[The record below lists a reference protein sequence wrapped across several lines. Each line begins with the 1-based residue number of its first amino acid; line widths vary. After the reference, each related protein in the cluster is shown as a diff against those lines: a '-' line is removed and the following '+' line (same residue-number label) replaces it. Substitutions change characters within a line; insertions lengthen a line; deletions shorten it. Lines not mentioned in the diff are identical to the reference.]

1 MKMRPLAFLPPV
13 AFAALAATFWLG
25 MRQENPDALPSMLVG
40 KEAPE
45 VALTPLGDGAP
56 FTDATLRDGKV
67 KIVNFWASWCEPC
80 RAEAANLGAMAANGV
95 TIYGVNYKDKPAD
108 ALKFLAGVGDPYAA
122 IGADPAGQMAINWGV
137 YGVPETFVVGRD
149 GRIAYK
155 LVGPITEDNFDSVL
169 KPQIDKAL
177 AAGS

>member
-40 KEAPE
+40 KEAPQ

-137 YGVPETFVVGRD
+137 YGVPETFVID
-149 GRIAYK
+149 GKGKVVLR
-155 LVGPITEDNFDSVL
+155 LPGPIVGDVL
-169 KPQIDKAL
+169 ATTVQPAL
-177 AAGS
+177 DRAAGN

>member
-137 YGVPETFVVGRD
+137 YGVPETFVID
-149 GRIAYK
+149 GKGKVVLR
-155 LVGPITEDNFDSVL
+155 LPGPIVGDVL
-169 KPQIDKAL
+169 ATNVQPAL
-177 AAGS
+177 DRAAGN

>member
-137 YGVPETFVVGRD
+137 YGVPETFVID
-149 GRIAYK
+149 GKGKVVLR
-155 LVGPITEDNFDSVL
+155 LPGPIVGDVL
-169 KPQIDKAL
+169 ATTVQPAL
-177 AAGS
+177 DRAAGN

>member
-137 YGVPETFVVGRD
+137 YGVPETFVID
-149 GRIAYK
+149 GKGKVVLR
-155 LVGPITEDNFDSVL
+155 LPGPIVGDVL
-169 KPQIDKAL
+169 ATTVQPAL
-177 AAGS
+177 DRAASN

>member
-25 MRQENPDALPSMLVG
+25 MRQQDPDALPSMLVG
-40 KEAPE
+40 KEAPQ

-80 RAEAANLGAMAANGV
+80 RAEAANLGAMAAKGV
-95 TIYGVNYKDKPAD
+95 TIYGVNYKDKPDD

-137 YGVPETFVVGRD
+137 YGVPETFVID
-149 GRIAYK
+149 GKGKVVLR
-155 LVGPITEDNFDSVL
+155 LPGPIVGDVL
-169 KPQIDKAL
+169 ATTVQPAL
-177 AAGS
+177 DRAAQD